1 MASDADKKELIAKL
15 TRHVGAR
22 FGGTGS
28 DAWRKAFAAS
38 DADQSGAIDAV
49 ELGAL
54 LEAAGVGNFLTIDA
68 WVDGVMDELD
78 RDASDTLTYPE
89 LEAVLVRVPPS
100 SPVFAEADAAL
111 IRPDYLFPLDM
122 TPAAPSPAAPAPAK
136 NPPKRAA
143 PTSEPPWATL
153 AVLGLLAA
161 LLLSG
166 GRRG

>member
-15 TRHVGAR
+15 TRHVAAR

-28 DAWRKAFAAS
+28 TAWQKAFAAS
-38 DADQSGAIDAV
+38 DTDGSGAIDAV

-68 WVDGVMDELD
+68 WVDGVMAELD
-78 RDASDTLTYPE
+78 RDASDAISFPE

-100 SPVFAEADAAL
+100 SPVFEQAPAAAA
-111 IRPDYLFPLDM
+111 RPDYLFPLEA
-122 TPAAPSPAAPAPAK
+122 TPAPAPPAK
-136 NPPKRAA
+136 KAVKRPQRASG
-143 PTSEPPWATL
+143 PDWATL

-161 LLLSG
+161 VLLG
-166 GRRG
+166 PRRG